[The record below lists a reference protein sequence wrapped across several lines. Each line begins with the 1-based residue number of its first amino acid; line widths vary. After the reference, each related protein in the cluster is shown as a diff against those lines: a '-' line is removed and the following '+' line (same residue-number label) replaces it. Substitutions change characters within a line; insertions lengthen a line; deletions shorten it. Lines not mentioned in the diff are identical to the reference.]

1 MNKTDIYYSDFHS
14 LSKQEANKIIPFLK
28 TDIIHEKMYDREN
41 SATHLQNFLKMAT
54 LEQLQSEKDFF
65 IENKD
70 NTLFLINLFYLANN
84 NYMSGPLKLDE
95 KLKLFLSWGY
105 NKNVT
110 LGQLGDEIKNYVN
123 MDKFDIGATMLH
135 TASRKSVLRVL
146 LNSGIDTTM
155 KTQLYPTLRKLSVDS
170 GIKRID
176 TIDDMIKLY
185 SYLNS
190 KEIKK
195 EENSVIDS
203 YKYNLKWIL
212 FQNSKGFIFND
223 KSEKEK
229 NQIQEVLL
237 KNWMIQEY
245 NKSVEDGVNFYSAY
259 DLAMYENQKTKIL
272 LLKPYEN
279 TQSVYED
286 EKKQLD
292 KILLS
297 KGVEKN
303 KLLSDAIRKDNQC
316 VLNSLGLLDLQSVNR
331 GRKNILHSIVRL
343 GALNWAEKIVN
354 NNLMDSE
361 VEDEQVSYLEYACS
375 TNKSKLFILFY
386 KKGWTQN
393 LDSVV
398 STLNKNIEHYK
409 TIGLDDDHILS
420 CLPTTIIKFLADNGH
435 YFNNTVLLEKIA
447 KYEKEKLMIDLSSD
461 KKETKKSSFKL

>member
-1 MNKTDIYYSDFHS
+1 MDKAAIYYNDLHN
-14 LSKQEANKIIPFLK
+14 LSKEEANKIIPFLK
-28 TDIIHEKMYDREN
+28 TDIIHKKMYDSVN

-54 LEQLQSEKDFF
+54 LQQLQSEKDFF

-70 NTLFLINLFYLANN
+70 NILFLKNLFYLANN

-110 LGQLGDEIKNYVN
+110 LGQLGEEIKNYVN

-170 GIKRID
+170 GIKRIN
-176 TIDDMIKLY
+176 TIDDMIGLY

-190 KEIKK
+190 KELKK
-195 EENSVIDS
+195 EENSIIEN

-212 FQNSKGFIFND
+212 FQNSKSFIFKD

-237 KNWMIQEY
+237 KNWTIQDY
-245 NKSVEDGVNFYSAY
+245 NKNVEAGFNFYSAY

-279 TQSVYED
+279 TQSVYEE

-297 KGVEKN
+297 KGLEKN

-316 VLNSLGLLDLQSVNR
+316 VLNSLGLLDLETINK
-331 GRKNILHSIVRL
+331 GGKNLLHKIVQL

-354 NNLMDSE
+354 DNLMDSD
-361 VEDEQVSYLEYACS
+361 VNSEQISYLEYACS
-375 TNKSKLFILFY
+375 TNKSKIFILFY
-386 KKGWTQN
+386 QNGWTQN

-398 STLNKNIEHYK
+398 SKLNKNIEHYK

-447 KYEKEKLMIDLSSD
+447 KYEKEKLMIDLSVD
-461 KKETKKSSFKL
+461 KKETKKNSFKL